1 MNTKLIKYAVEL
13 ANYGSYQKVA
23 NKHQIS
29 RSAVSR
35 NIKRLEED
43 FGCTLFMKLQDNI
56 VPTCNGDVF
65 LRYARQILNIEDD
78 LRYSI
83 GKEGAYR
90 GNVSVGMGT
99 NRAAMFISNI
109 LPDFIEEYPNIAVNV
124 KEMNSTEIVNSIISR
139 QIDFGVVS
147 TTVKSS
153 GLDYEPLLD
162 EELVIVPPGNDTY
175 ALEHSIKRG
184 NRRYVRIE
192 DFDGKMFVSGHSGQQ
207 STAIA
212 DHLFKYAGISP
223 KIVFRTENC
232 ISRSLMAKN
241 SGCYALIPH
250 SYTHVSGIVT
260 PHYHIDSD
268 ADLSWKIG
276 IVHVASS
283 EMTKVAATLK
293 LFILDKMKR

>member
-35 NIKRLEED
+35 NIKRLEKD

-109 LPDFIEEYPNIAVNV
+109 HF
-124 KEMNSTEIVNSIISR
+124 S
-139 QIDFGVVS
+139 
-147 TTVKSS
+147 
-153 GLDYEPLLD
+153 
-162 EELVIVPPGNDTY
+162 
-175 ALEHSIKRG
+175 
-184 NRRYVRIE
+184 
-192 DFDGKMFVSGHSGQQ
+192 
-207 STAIA
+207 
-212 DHLFKYAGISP
+212 
-223 KIVFRTENC
+223 
-232 ISRSLMAKN
+232 
-241 SGCYALIPH
+241 
-250 SYTHVSGIVT
+250 
-260 PHYHIDSD
+260 
-268 ADLSWKIG
+268 
-276 IVHVASS
+276 
-283 EMTKVAATLK
+283 
-293 LFILDKMKR
+293 